1 MKHMKIALAVLVLAC
16 LLVYFIPVNR
26 TINEKYLCN
35 VLDQKNEEFRGE
47 ATVILTGAY
56 SDYLLRRDKFVG
68 RIDIEGFEFLDANA
82 TDCTL
87 YIKDNYANWIHEYV
101 MHAGSI
107 ESNIL
112 GTFYGTEDFDSFFLW
127 AMVPKDPDVGYSGGA
142 YGRYFITHPE
152 MTFEEI
158 FSIIDKN
165 NA

>member
-1 MKHMKIALAVLVLAC
+1 MKRTKIALAVLILTC
-16 LLVYFIPVNR
+16 LLVYFVPVNR

-35 VLDQKNEEFRGE
+35 VLDQKNKVFHGE

-68 RIDIEGFEFLDANA
+68 RIDIEGFEFFDAKA
-82 TDCTL
+82 DDCTF
-87 YIKDNYANWIHEYV
+87 YIKNHYANWIHEYV
-101 MHAGSI
+101 YHAGSI

-112 GTFYGTEDFDSFFLW
+112 GTFYATEDFDSFFLW
-127 AMVPKDPDVGYSGGA
+127 AMVPNDPDAGYSGGA

-158 FSIIDKN
+158 YFIIDKN